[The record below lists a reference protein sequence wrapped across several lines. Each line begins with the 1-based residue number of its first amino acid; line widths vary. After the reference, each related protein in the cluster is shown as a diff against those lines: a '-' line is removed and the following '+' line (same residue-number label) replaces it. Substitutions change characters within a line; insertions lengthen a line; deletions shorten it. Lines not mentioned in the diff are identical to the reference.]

1 MGIPQVNAV
10 QRTLVEAWGIV
21 RETYV
26 DPTFNN
32 QGKLFVC
39 AEFPNILSFCS
50 ITNAAARAFLKQKTL
65 NMQIFTSG

>member
-1 MGIPQVNAV
+1 MSQVNAV

-32 QGKLFVC
+32 QGNISAC
-39 AEFPNILSFCS
+39 AELS
-50 ITNAAARAFLKQKTL
+50 K
-65 NMQIFTSG
+65 IFQEETFSPHIF

>member
-1 MGIPQVNAV
+1 MRVGLCLILLGFMNCNEMMLQVNNV

-32 QGKLFVC
+32 QGSTTFVPKILLPNFVC
-39 AEFPNILSFCS
+39 QSQS
-50 ITNAAARAFLKQKTL
+50 
-65 NMQIFTSG
+65 

>member
-1 MGIPQVNAV
+1 MRMSQVNAV

-32 QGKLFVC
+32 QGKLSVR
-39 AEFPNILSFCS
+39 AEFPKILL
-50 ITNAAARAFLKQKTL
+50 FLSL
-65 NMQIFTSG
+65 RM